1 MQIKQKLMIILLCM
15 ALLPMLF
22 ISTVFFHEA
31 ESLLKS
37 NRIAALESIADLKV
51 RAIER
56 FMQDLQRDA
65 AIAQDYYNIKTNLP
79 LLIRF
84 AHDQQN
90 PAYIRAKKSL
100 DGQLETLQKIKGFK
114 DIMLLSPDGK
124 VVYVSNQ
131 AHAAIDMGKP
141 LVDRHAFEEGKHR
154 IYLSDIIEVR
164 KAFKHGDDIGGGY
177 EMLATAPLFGEDGTF
192 IGVLAL
198 ETDMQP
204 VYDLVQQTTGLGHS
218 GETLIAQ
225 EKHGYAL
232 FLNVLRHDPS
242 AAMHRRVAFGQSR
255 GFPIQE
261 AVRGHEGS
269 GVSVDY
275 RGEAVIAVWR
285 YIPSM
290 RWGMVS
296 KIDVS
301 EAFAPVVSL
310 RHLALLVGG
319 VVLVLIVLVAMAAA
333 RSFSA
338 PIQELRRGIA
348 IIGQGNLDHKVST
361 DRDDE
366 IGLLSRAFD
375 EMVVNL
381 KTLTASRADFEKEIA
396 ERKRMEA
403 SMTAK
408 NHEIAI
414 RNRYEAS
421 YGKIVSLY
429 AKSLEQEDVLNGT
442 LEVLSQQHPFPV
454 SAVYLYDEWSGK
466 LTRAADHGI
475 PGSLPDSFQM
485 GEGVLGQA
493 FRDRELTVLDELE
506 GAHIISID
514 TGLLSFSP
522 AAVIVAPICFQER
535 ALAVLVLAS
544 TKPLLEIDRVFIE
557 RLCRQM
563 GVALNNITQHQALT
577 NLAEELK
584 MHSDEIK
591 VKNTQLEQA
600 NRMKSEFLAN
610 MSHELRTP
618 LNAIIGFSELLKDGL
633 GGELQADQKDF
644 VTDIYTSGKHLL
656 SLINDILDL
665 SKIEAGKMEL
675 DLEPVH
681 LSEVLQNSVSMIKEK
696 MLEHHLRLDC
706 DFADNLSECYLD
718 ARKTK
723 QMIYNMLSN
732 AVKFTPDGGR
742 VKFTVRRVMA
752 DALHVADENHPSA
765 VNAPASPAA
774 EFLEIMVSDTGIG
787 ISPEDQQQLFT
798 PFQQLESMLT
808 KAYEG
813 TGLGLVILKRL
824 AELHGGTVGLK
835 SATDEGSIFVVW
847 LPYLVSKQEAERQ
860 TSTLRLQENQHG
872 VKKLISNHHNVLIV
886 EDDEKAAALMKIQL
900 ERAGYATRH
909 AISAEQALE
918 MIADERPDLI
928 TLDIMLPG
936 MDGWDLM
943 HMLKQQSDT
952 AQIPIV
958 VVSIVADSGKG
969 FSLGAADVLQKP
981 VERQTL
987 IGAIAGLDFSLEGKR
1002 VLVVDDDPKAVELVA
1017 KHLSTVGCDVLKAYG
1032 GKEAIDIA
1040 ESACP
1045 DLIILDLMM
1054 PKFSGFDVVDKLKKM
1069 PKMALIPIIILTAKE
1084 LDEKD
1089 RRQLNGD
1096 IIKVMQKS
1104 SFNHNNFINEVK
1116 RATYHSKQLAAS

>member
-1 MQIKQKLMIILLCM
+1 M
-15 ALLPMLF
+15 LPLF
-22 ISTVFFHEA
+22 
-31 ESLLKS
+31 
-37 NRIAALESIADLKV
+37 ADLKV
-51 RAIER
+51 RAIEN
-56 FMQDLQRDA
+56 FMQDLRQDA

-84 AHDQQN
+84 EHDRQN
-90 PAYIRAKKSL
+90 PAYIQARQNL
-100 DGQLETLQKIKGFK
+100 DGQLKTLQKIKRFK

-131 AHAAIDMGKP
+131 LHAATDMGKP
-141 LVDRHAFEEGKHR
+141 LVDRRAFEEGKHR

-164 KAFKHGDDIGGGY
+164 QAFEHRDDIGGGY
-177 EMLATAPLFGEDGTF
+177 EMLAMAPLFGVDGSF

-204 VYDLVQQTTGLGHS
+204 VYDLVQQTTGLGYS

-225 EKHGYAL
+225 KKNNYAL
-232 FLNVLRHDPS
+232 FLSALRHDPS
-242 AAMHRRVAFGQSR
+242 AAMHRRVVFGQKSAL
-255 GFPIQE
+255 PIQE
-261 AVRGHEGS
+261 AVHGHNGS
-269 GVSVDY
+269 GISVDY
-275 RGEAVIAVWR
+275 RGEEVIAVWR
-285 YIPSM
+285 YISSM
-290 RWGMVS
+290 NWGMVS

-301 EAFAPVVSL
+301 EAFSPVVSL
-310 RHLALLVGG
+310 RH
-319 VVLVLIVLVAMAAA
+319 VVLLLGGIVLILIVIIAIIAA

-338 PIQELRRGIA
+338 PIQQLKKAIT
-348 IIGQGNLDHKVST
+348 IIGQGNLDYKVRT
-361 DRDDE
+361 ERADE
-366 IGLLSRAFD
+366 IGQLSRSFD
-375 EMVVNL
+375 EMVINL
-381 KTLTASRADFEKEIA
+381 RSLTASRTDFEKQIA
-396 ERKRMEA
+396 ERKLVEA
-403 SMTAK
+403 SMKDK

-414 RNRYEAS
+414 RNSYEAS
-421 YGKIVSLY
+421 YSKIVSLY
-429 AKSLEQEDVLNGT
+429 AKSLEQEEVLNGT
-442 LEVLSQQHPFPV
+442 LDILAEQHPFPV

-466 LTRAADHGI
+466 LTSAVGHGA
-475 PGSLPDSFQM
+475 PESLLDSFQM

-493 FRDRELTVLDELE
+493 LRDGKLTVLNEME
-506 GAHIISID
+506 GASVLSINA
-514 TGLLSFSP
+514 GLLSFSP
-522 AAVIVAPICFQER
+522 AAIIVAPIYFQER

-544 TKPLLEIDRVFIE
+544 TKPLLEMDRIFIE
-557 RLCRQM
+557 RLSRQL
-563 GVALNNITQHQALT
+563 GIALNNITQHQALT
-577 NLAEELK
+577 SLAAELK

-591 VKNTQLEQA
+591 EKNMQLEQA

-618 LNAIIGFSELLKDGL
+618 LNAIIGFSEVLKDGL
-633 GGELQADQKDF
+633 TGELQADQKDYM
-644 VTDIYTSGKHLL
+644 TDIYTSGKHLL

-675 DLEPVH
+675 ELEPVH
-681 LSEVLQNSVSMIKEK
+681 LSEVLQNSVSIIKEK

-723 QMIYNMLSN
+723 QIIYNMLSN

-742 VKFTVRRVMA
+742 VTFTVRRVMA
-752 DALHVADENHPSA
+752 DALHVADENRPSA
-765 VNAPASPAA
+765 VSAPASPAA
-774 EFLEIMVSDTGIG
+774 EFLEIIVSDTGIG
-787 ISPEDQQQLFT
+787 ISHEDQQQLFT
-798 PFQQLESMLT
+798 PFQQLESTLT
-808 KAYEG
+808 KVYEG

-835 SATDEGSIFVVW
+835 SATGEGSAFVVW
-847 LPYLVSKQEAERQ
+847 LPYLVSKQEAEQQ
-860 TSTLRLQENQHG
+860 TSALRLQENKHG
-872 VKKLISNHHNVLIV
+872 VKKTMANHHHVLIV
-886 EDDEKAAALMKIQL
+886 EDDEKAAALMKLQL
-900 ERAGYATRH
+900 EQAGHATRH

-943 HMLKQQSDT
+943 HMIKQQSNT
-952 AQIPIV
+952 ARIPIV

-987 IGAIAGLDFSLEGKR
+987 IDAIAGLDFVLEGKR

-1040 ESACP
+1040 QSTCP

-1054 PKFSGFDVVDKLKKM
+1054 PKVSGFDVVTKLKKL
-1069 PKMALIPIIILTAKE
+1069 PAMALIPIMILTAKVLSE
-1084 LDEKD
+1084 SD

-1096 IIKVMQKS
+1096 IIKVMHKS

-1116 RATYHSKQLAAS
+1116 RATCHARPMTS